1 MKLAGGQHEGE
12 PAPGCDEEEKV
23 ATASSLEEE
32 PGGHLN
38 NKHMGQI
45 PRDRENGPNMA
56 FFYSF
61 LCPIKGTSEDLSRS
75 YPVMAVKLGK
85 EVATS

>member
-1 MKLAGGQHEGE
+1 MKLAGGHHEGE
-12 PAPGCDEEEKV
+12 PAPECDEEEKM

-45 PRDRENGPNMA
+45 PQARECGIC
-56 FFYSF
+56 FF
-61 LCPIKGTSEDLSRS
+61 
-75 YPVMAVKLGK
+75 
-85 EVATS
+85 